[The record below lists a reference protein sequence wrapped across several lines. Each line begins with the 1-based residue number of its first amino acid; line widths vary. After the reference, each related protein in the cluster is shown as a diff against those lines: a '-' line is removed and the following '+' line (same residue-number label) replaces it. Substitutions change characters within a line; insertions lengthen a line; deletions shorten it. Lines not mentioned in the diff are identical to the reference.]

1 MISRRKFLGGLVA
14 AGATAALGRAAAAAA
29 ANVAA
34 TKKQAASPD
43 YQIGCYTRP
52 WDKHDYR
59 VALDGIAEAGY
70 RYAGLMTAS
79 GAKSMVTA
87 DATTEQVAT
96 MAAEAKSRGLTIIS
110 VWGDRFML
118 TPDVAR
124 GIPGLRRLIDH
135 AALCGSPGL
144 LIGGTSKPEMVE
156 PYFKVVAECC
166 DYAAEKNII
175 VSVKP
180 HGGQNS
186 TGPQC
191 RALIERVGKKNFQL
205 WYDPGNIF
213 HYSEGERDPVEDAP
227 TVDGL
232 VCGMSVKDWQRPKN
246 VLVTP
251 GTGLVD
257 FPKVLRALHRGGF
270 TRGPL
275 VVECT
280 NPGEPAATVTEAR
293 KAREF
298 VENLVRQLS
307 TNV

>member
-1 MISRRKFLGGLVA
+1 MTRRTFLGAL
-14 AGATAALGRAAAAAA
+14 TAASAMTTLRRGEAAPAP
-29 ANVAA
+29 
-34 TKKQAASPD
+34 TTD

-70 RYAGLMTAS
+70 RYAGLMTAVGGS
-79 GAKSMVTA
+79 LVTA
-87 DATTEQVAT
+87 DATTEQIGA
-96 MAAEAKSRGLTIIS
+96 MADHAKSRGLTIVSI
-110 VWGDRFML
+110 WGDRFM
-118 TPDVAR
+118 TSADITK
-124 GIPGLRRLIDH
+124 GIVGLRRLIDH

-144 LIGGTSKPEMVE
+144 LIGGTSKPELVE
-156 PYFKVVAECC
+156 PYYKVVAECC
-166 DYAAEKNII
+166 AYAAERNITL
-175 VSVKP
+175 SVKP

-191 RALIERVGKKNFQL
+191 RALIERVARKNFQL
-205 WYDPGNIF
+205 WYDAGNIF
-213 HYSEGERDPVEDAP
+213 HYSDGKLDPVVDAP
-227 TVDGL
+227 TVHGL
-232 VCGMSVKDWQRPKN
+232 VCGMSIKDWLPPKN

-251 GTGLVD
+251 GTGIVD

-280 NPGEPAATVTEAR
+280 NPGDLAAVTVEAR

-298 VENLVRQLS
+298 VETLVRQIAS
-307 TNV
+307 NP